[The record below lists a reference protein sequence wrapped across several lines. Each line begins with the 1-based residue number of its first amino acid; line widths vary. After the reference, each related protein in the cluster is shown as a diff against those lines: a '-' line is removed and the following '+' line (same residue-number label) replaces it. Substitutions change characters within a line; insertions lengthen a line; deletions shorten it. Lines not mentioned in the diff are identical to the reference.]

1 MKATPVLHGDVV
13 YIHGTSSSNFED
25 SYGRNIPSFD
35 SLRDQHDIDRDNRFS
50 VAEIPDVLAKRWLS
64 LMDLN
69 RDSYLD
75 PQEWAYYQSA
85 RRSQGGLWAFR
96 LGGRGDMTASHA
108 LWHYARAV
116 PQLPSPLL
124 YRGVLYIVN
133 DGGIMTA
140 LNPADGA
147 VLAQRR
153 LQGAVD
159 SYYASPVGG
168 DGKVFMVSESGI
180 LTIVNAD
187 AELSELSVN
196 DLDDV
201 AFATPAIAD
210 GRLYVRTR
218 NTLYC
223 FGLASGF

>member
-1 MKATPVLHGDVV
+1 
-13 YIHGTSSSNFED
+13 
-25 SYGRNIPSFD
+25 
-35 SLRDQHDIDRDNRFS
+35 
-50 VAEIPDVLAKRWLS
+50 
-64 LMDLN
+64 
-69 RDSYLD
+69 
-75 PQEWAYYQSA
+75 
-85 RRSQGGLWAFR
+85 
-96 LGGRGDMTASHA
+96 MTASHA